1 MPYFII
7 LPIFALLLVGL
18 GIAAIVARCVE
29 SWRPASGY
37 IVGGAG
43 GTLLGFIVVN
53 VIVTLAGLLPVLVA
67 QHFTLPQWLQQAGA
81 VVVAAILLIGPFV
94 ASAIGIVFGF
104 AAGVCFVFGR
114 RRRRAAS

>member
-7 LPIFALLLVGL
+7 LPVYALLLAFL
-18 GIAAIVARCVE
+18 AAASVVARCVE

-37 IVGGAG
+37 IVGGTV
-43 GTLLGFIVVN
+43 GTLPGFIVAN
-53 VIVTLAGLLPVLVA
+53 VVVTLAGLLPVLVA
-67 QHFTLPQWLQQAGA
+67 QHFTPPQWLQQAGA

-94 ASAIGIVFGF
+94 ASAIGVVLGF
-104 AAGVCFVFGR
+104 AAGVFFVFRR